1 MQKISVQITKMADK
15 NKKLLVAAI
24 DFGIT
29 MSGYGF
35 SFSHDYMRDPLQIST
50 QTWETGLGNTISLKT
65 PTCVLLSPQQEFM
78 AFGYE
83 AEDKYR
89 CLDENHHDYYFFE
102 GFKML
107 LYKSEVITID

>member
-1 MQKISVQITKMADK
+1 
-15 NKKLLVAAI
+15 
-24 DFGIT
+24 
-29 MSGYGF
+29 
-35 SFSHDYMRDPLQIST
+35 
-50 QTWETGLGNTISLKT
+50 
-65 PTCVLLSPQQEFM
+65 M

-107 LYKSEVITID
+107 LYKSESTQKLSTNSLIKDVKGKEAPALDLFAHVINYLKDRLLRSLD